1 MQNDLFELPWGE
13 GQFFQVEN
21 YWEAAG
27 VLASLKGGLNPYSVR
42 RPLDRVR
49 VASALAEGVT
59 PPLAQ
64 LSEFGYS
71 WPPIPP
77 ATRSQNAA
85 SE

>member
-1 MQNDLFELPWGE
+1 MQNDLLELLWRD
-13 GQFFQVEN
+13 GQFIQVEN

-49 VASALAEGVT
+49 VASARAEGVT
-59 PPLAQ
+59 SPLAQ
-64 LSEFGYS
+64 FSEFGYS
-71 WPPIPP
+71 WPTIPT